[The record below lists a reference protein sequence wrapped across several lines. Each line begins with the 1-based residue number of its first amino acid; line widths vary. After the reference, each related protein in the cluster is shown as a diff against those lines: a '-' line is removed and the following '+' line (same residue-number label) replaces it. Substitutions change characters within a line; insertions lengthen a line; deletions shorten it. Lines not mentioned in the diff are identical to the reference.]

1 MTREEAKALLPIIQ
15 AYAEGKTI
23 QTKIKT
29 DSTGL
34 AEEWIDVINPDLD
47 GSPGCYRIKPEPTYR
62 PFKDADECWQEM
74 RKHQPFGWLQDKA
87 CKVFKLYA
95 ISIDNDG
102 IMIAEYDNGT
112 SLESFKALCSNYTF
126 ADGEPF
132 GIKEEQ

>member
-15 AYAEGKTI
+15 AYTEGKTI
-23 QTKIKT
+23 QIKIKT

-62 PFKDADECWQEM
+62 SFKDADECWQEM
-74 RKHQPFGWLQDKA
+74 RKHQPFGWVIDPNMQYRQIVKLNRDTFYLDNA
-87 CKVFKLYA
+87 NARFKFCDILR
-95 ISIDNDG
+95 N
-102 IMIAEYDNGT
+102 
-112 SLESFKALCSNYTF
+112 LTF
-126 ADGEPF
+126 ADGNPF

>member
-15 AYAEGKTI
+15 AYTEGKTI

-62 PFKDADECWQEM
+62 SFKDADECWQEM
-74 RKHQPFGWLQDKA
+74 RKHQPFGWVIGKDGVYMQIDKIS
-87 CKVFKLYA
+87 KSFFHVSGTTLA
-95 ISIDNDG
+95 ID
-102 IMIAEYDNGT
+102 
-112 SLESFKALCSNYTF
+112 YTLNEGFELLKF
-126 ADGEPF
+126 ADSTPF
-132 GIKEEQ
+132 GILE